1 MFYLWFLQ
9 SYITAFRGS
18 HGSSCEL
25 MNAFPFCF
33 HRHWH
38 HPQLRQFNVVAQ
50 LGLTPFFWGFFS
62 SCPSEATAQSNDF
75 PPGTPWWCGLRAR
88 NGPVCWALLQLVIII
103 KKPSPLDVQVYL
115 MLRSI
120 LWSYKAAGFKIPLL
134 QRHVR
139 AVRKLA
145 AWLYRTCP
153 LHCKS

>member
-38 HPQLRQFNVVAQ
+38 HPQPRQFNVAAQ

-62 SCPSEATAQSNDF
+62 CPSEGHCSKQWFPTWNTLVMWTKGKKLPCLLNSITAGNYY
-75 PPGTPWWCGLRAR
+75 
-88 NGPVCWALLQLVIII
+88 

-139 AVRKLA
+139 AVRNLA

>member
-1 MFYLWFLQ
+1 MFYLWSLQ

-25 MNAFPFCF
+25 MNAFSFCF

-38 HPQLRQFNVVAQ
+38 HPQPRQFNVVAQ
-50 LGLTPFFWGFFS
+50 LGLIPFSGAFS
-62 SCPSEATAQSNDF
+62 LLVPLKTTAQSNDF

-88 NGPVCWALLQLVIII
+88 KCPVCWTPLQLVTIT
-103 KKPSPLDVQVYL
+103 KNPHLL

-120 LWSYKAAGFKIPLL
+120 LWSYKVAGFKIPLL

-145 AWLYRTCP
+145 AWLHRTCP